1 MIPLKRSKFELEL
14 RNRLVSVP
22 AVGLVGARQVGKTT
36 LAKAVADESDRDP
49 VYLDLQLP
57 SARRR
62 LVDAEAYLRSVADRL
77 VILDEVQTMP
87 EVFSVLRGLID
98 EDRRPGRFLLLG
110 SASPEL
116 MRDSAESLAGRISY
130 IELPPLLL
138 GEVADTVALR
148 THWLRGGY
156 PEALLIDEGEIGAE
170 QAQFQ
175 RMRWYVDYVA
185 TFVARDLPDLAGGAD
200 RATMTRLL
208 SMLSYS
214 QGGQLNYTKLAG
226 SLDRSGP
233 TITRHV
239 DVLEQAFLVR
249 RVPPYTPNVGKRLVK
264 APKVYVR
271 DSGLLHG
278 LQRISDEQQL
288 LGHPLVGASWEGYAI
303 EQLLARVPPLA
314 EAFFYRTSNGAELD
328 LILEAPGRPL
338 LAFEMKFSTA
348 PSLTRGFYSAIEDVQ
363 PDASYVVV
371 PDGEAYPIKEG
382 VTVLGLAE
390 AVQVVSAWGA

>member
-1 MIPLKRSKFELEL
+1 MTAVHRYTFEQEL
-14 RNRLVSVP
+14 RTRLASVP

-36 LAKAVADESDRDP
+36 LAKHVGGERDSDP

-62 LVDAEAYLRSVADRL
+62 LVDAEAYFRSVADRL

-87 EVFSVLRGLID
+87 EVFPVLRGLID

-110 SASPEL
+110 SASPAL
-116 MRDSAESLAGRISY
+116 IRDSAESLAGRISY
-130 IELPPLLL
+130 LELPPLLWD
-138 GEVADTVALR
+138 EIADIIALR

-156 PEALLIDEGEIGAE
+156 PEALLPGVNVGAE
-170 QAQFQ
+170 QTQLR
-175 RMRWYVDYVA
+175 RMQWYGDYVA

-226 SLDRSGP
+226 SLDRTGP
-233 TITRHV
+233 TIARYV

-278 LQRISDEQQL
+278 LQRIADEQQL
-288 LGHPLVGASWEGYAI
+288 LGHPLVGASWEGYAV
-303 EQLLARVPPLA
+303 EQLLARVPPSTQ
-314 EAFFYRTSNGAELD
+314 AFFYRTSNGAEVD
-328 LILEAPGRPL
+328 LVIESPGRPL

-348 PSLTRGFYSAIEDVQ
+348 PTLTKGFYSAVEDIE

-371 PDGEAYPIKEG
+371 PEGEAYPVKGG
-382 VTVLGLAE
+382 VVVLGLAG
-390 AVQVVSAWGA
+390 AVGVMRDWGM

>member
-1 MIPLKRSKFELEL
+1 M
-14 RNRLVSVP
+14 
-22 AVGLVGARQVGKTT
+22 
-36 LAKAVADESDRDP
+36 
-49 VYLDLQLP
+49 
-57 SARRR
+57 
-62 LVDAEAYLRSVADRL
+62 
-77 VILDEVQTMP
+77 
-87 EVFSVLRGLID
+87 
-98 EDRRPGRFLLLG
+98 
-110 SASPEL
+110 
-116 MRDSAESLAGRISY
+116 
-130 IELPPLLL
+130 
-138 GEVADTVALR
+138 R

-156 PEALLIDEGEIGAE
+156 PEALLRDDGGVDAE
-170 QAQFQ
+170 LAQRQ
-175 RMRWYVDYVA
+175 RMRWYIDYVA

-233 TITRHV
+233 TITRYV

-278 LQRISDEQQL
+278 LQRIADEQQL

-303 EQLLARVPPLA
+303 EQLLARMPPLA
-314 EAFFYRTSNGAELD
+314 EAFFYRTANGAELD

-348 PSLTRGFYSAIEDVQ
+348 PGLTRGFYSAVEDVE

-371 PDGEAYPIKEG
+371 PEGEAYPIRG
-382 VTVLGLAE
+382 DTTVLGLAE
-390 AVQVVSAWGA
+390 ALRVVEAWGA